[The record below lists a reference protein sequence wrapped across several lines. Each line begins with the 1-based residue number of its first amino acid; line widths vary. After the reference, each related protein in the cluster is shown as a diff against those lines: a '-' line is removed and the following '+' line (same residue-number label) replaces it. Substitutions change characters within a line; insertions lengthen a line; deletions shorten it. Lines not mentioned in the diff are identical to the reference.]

1 MRYLSTGRRDRA
13 SARLTC
19 RLPMFTA
26 ALCVFFLS
34 AGCTSAG
41 TGMASEEPFAP
52 ALRASGDASVPLASP
67 GAELIYAQIVLSQS
81 MVRNDHRGVL
91 EMARIIAGSR
101 EFSSAQATAVIDA
114 SAWLVA
120 NGHAAEAEE
129 LLEVASQRLHDDFN
143 LLAMRAD
150 LRMQSGKNQEALAL
164 LREFTSRH
172 PENMKAKSAL
182 ATVMIRCGQVKEA
195 LKIQDSIPESDFTPE
210 MRFAYAQA
218 LHIEGDMANAEKQ
231 LRIALQ
237 AKPDY
242 AEAMTLLA
250 LTLERSK
257 RYAEAE
263 DLYEKILELDEDN
276 SSSRLLLLRLYLLEG
291 KIDSAV
297 QAVLSSGEP
306 VKFAASAASIAMEE
320 KNFSA
325 PVRFLEQLEKR
336 REFAPE
342 LYFYHASLLYEHR
355 NDAES
360 ALKLLDKIRY
370 GDESFVSAT
379 KLKIQILLDKHSAG
393 EAYALLDRLIEAH
406 PGDIA
411 PLILAGDTYARQKDH
426 AAAERFYARALEI
439 EPDQN
444 YAMYQ
449 LAYQKELQGL
459 HDEACAMMENIIRQ
473 HPDNA
478 LALNYIA
485 YYLAEHGTEL
495 DKALDYAARAADL
508 EPQADFILD
517 SLAWVHYQ
525 RKEYEQAWKVMQRA
539 HMLHFLSSEHDPVLL
554 EHYGDIAAA
563 AGEWA
568 PARKGWQEALELFR
582 RQGQADDEARVR
594 GKLEKME

>member
-1 MRYLSTGRRDRA
+1 MHYLQHSRNGR
-13 SARLTC
+13 SHARLTC
-19 RLPMFTA
+19 RILMTST

-34 AGCTSAG
+34 AGCTSAE
-41 TGMASEEPFAP
+41 TGMASENVFIP
-52 ALRASGDASVPLASP
+52 ALRSAGNADEPSTSP
-67 GAELIYAQIVLSQS
+67 GAELIYAQIILSQS
-81 MVRNDHRGVL
+81 MARNDIKGVIETSGAIVNSRG
-91 EMARIIAGSR
+91 
-101 EFSSAQATAVIDA
+101 FTSAHAAPVIDA
-114 SAWLVA
+114 CAWLIA
-120 NGHAAEAEE
+120 HAHAVEAEE
-129 LLEVASQRLHDDFN
+129 LLEVASERLQDDFD

-150 LRMQSGKNQEALAL
+150 LRMQSGKSPEALAL
-164 LREFTSRH
+164 LREYSSRH

-182 ATVMIRCGQVKEA
+182 ATVMVRCGLIREA
-195 LKIQDSIPESDFTPE
+195 LKIQNSIPDSDFTPE

-237 AKPDY
+237 SKPDY

-263 DLYEKILELDEDN
+263 ELYEKILEQDEDN

-320 KNFSA
+320 KNFSG
-325 PVRFLEQLEKR
+325 PISFLEQLEKQ

-342 LYFYHASLLYEHR
+342 LFFYHASLLYEHR

-360 ALKLLDKIRY
+360 ALKILDKIRY
-370 GDESFVSAT
+370 EDESFISAT
-379 KLKIQILLDKHSAG
+379 KLKLQILLEKGSSGD
-393 EAYALLDRLIEAH
+393 AYALLDRLIKSH
-406 PGDIA
+406 PDDIA

-426 AAAERFYARALEI
+426 AMAERFYGRALELD
-439 EPDQN
+439 PDQN

-449 LAYQKELQGL
+449 MAYQKELQGL
-459 HDEACAMMENIIRQ
+459 HDEAYSMMERIVAQ

-485 YYLAEHGTEL
+485 YYLAEHGSEL

-525 RKEYEQAWKVMQRA
+525 RKEFEKAWKVIQKA
-539 HMLHFLSSEHDPVLL
+539 HMVHSLSSEHDPVLL

-563 AGEWA
+563 VGAWA
-568 PARKGWQEALELFR
+568 SARKGWQEALDLFR
-582 RQGQADDEARVR
+582 RHEQITDETRVR
-594 GKLEKME
+594 GKLEKMK